1 MTPEYYI
8 QLYEKYLSGLCTPEE
23 EELLTRYQDNFKL
36 QNNDDEPM
44 SASDKQLRADIY
56 SRVYASNK
64 ENNKPRTSKLLWWL
78 AAAAVL
84 CSGLIFGGLLI
95 KKQQEATTDQTN
107 AAIVKK
113 HSIKPG
119 TNTAILTLA
128 NGASIALD
136 KAGNGVLAK
145 SGNTAI
151 RKMKNGL
158 LAYTAGDNKEAAV
171 SDALN
176 TITIPRGGQYT
187 ITLPDGTSVWLNSQ
201 SSLTFPVTFKGS
213 ERKVS
218 LTGEAYFEV
227 AKNKHMPF
235 IVHTGNADI
244 KVLGTHFN
252 VKAYQEDNAVKTTL
266 LEGSVSLSNR
276 SSSTL
281 LVPGEQGV
289 AEAADGKI
297 TQKKVNINQV
307 MAWKA
312 GYFIFREDD
321 IHDIMKQISR
331 WYDVDVEYRGNL
343 ANIKFGGTY
352 SKNKDIT
359 ELLKGLE
366 LTGLVHFKIEGRRII
381 VMT

>member
-1 MTPEYYI
+1 MSPEYYM
-8 QLYEKYLSGLCTPEE
+8 QLYEKYLLGLCNPEE
-23 EELLTRYQDNFKL
+23 EELLMRYQDNLKL
-36 QNNDDEPM
+36 QNNDDEPL
-44 SASDKQLRADIY
+44 SVTDKQLRADIY
-56 SRVYASNK
+56 NRIQASAD
-64 ENNKPRTSKLLWWL
+64 ENNTSRNIKRWWWL
-78 AAAAVL
+78 AAAAIL
-84 CSGLIFGGLLI
+84 CCGLLFGGLLI
-95 KKQQEATTDQTN
+95 KKQGETTTDQTN
-107 AAIVKK
+107 AALKK
-113 HSIKPG
+113 NPIKPG
-119 TNTAILTLA
+119 TNTAVLTLA
-128 NGASIALD
+128 NGTNIALD
-136 KAGNGVLAK
+136 KAGNGVVAK
-145 SGNTAI
+145 AGNTAI
-151 RKMKNGL
+151 TKMKNGL
-158 LAYTAGDNKEAAV
+158 LAYTAGDNTGAAA

-201 SSLTFPVTFKGS
+201 SSLTFPVTFKGA

-227 AKNKHMPF
+227 AKNKQMPF
-235 IVHTGNADI
+235 IVHTGNADV

-252 VKAYQEDNAVKTTL
+252 VKAYLEENAVKTTL
-266 LEGSVSLSNR
+266 LEGSVSFSN
-276 SSSTL
+276 SSSSVL
-281 LVPGEQGV
+281 LTPGEQGLAEV
-289 AEAADGKI
+289 AGGKI

-307 MAWKA
+307 MAWKS

-343 ANIKFGGTY
+343 SNIKFGGTY

-366 LTGLVHFKIEGRRII
+366 LTGLVHFKIEGRRVI

>member
-1 MTPEYYI
+1 MSPEYYM

-23 EELLTRYQDNFKL
+23 EELLMRYQDNLKL
-36 QNNDDEPM
+36 QNHNDEPL
-44 SASDKQLRADIY
+44 SAGEKKLRANIY
-56 SRVYASNK
+56 NRIHLSNA
-64 ENNKPRTSKLLWWL
+64 EDNKPRSIKRWWWL

-84 CSGLIFGGLLI
+84 CCGLLFGGLLI
-95 KKQQEATTDQTN
+95 KKQRGATVDQTN
-107 AAIVKK
+107 AALKK
-113 HSIKPG
+113 SPIKPG

-128 NGASIALD
+128 NGTNIALD
-136 KAGNGVLAK
+136 KAGNGVVAK
-145 SGNTAI
+145 AGNTAI
-151 RKMKNGL
+151 TKMKNGL

-201 SSLTFPVTFKGS
+201 SSLTFPVAFKGA

-235 IVHTGNADI
+235 IVHTGNADV

-252 VKAYQEDNAVKTTL
+252 VKAYQEDNAIKTTL
-266 LEGSVSLSNR
+266 LEGSVSLSN
-276 SSSTL
+276 SSSSAL

-289 AEAADGKI
+289 AEVAGGKI
-297 TQKKVNINQV
+297 TQKKVNINEV
-307 MAWKA
+307 MAWKS
-312 GYFIFREDD
+312 GYFIFRGDD

-331 WYDVDVEYRGNL
+331 WYDVDVEYRGNIS
-343 ANIKFGGTY
+343 NIKFGGTY

>member
-1 MTPEYYI
+1 MSPEYYM

-23 EELLTRYQDNFKL
+23 EELLMRYQDNLKL
-36 QNNDDEPM
+36 QNNNDEPL
-44 SASDKQLRADIY
+44 SATDKQLRADIY
-56 SRVYASNK
+56 NRIHAST
-64 ENNKPRTSKLLWWL
+64 EDHKPRGVKSWWWL

-84 CSGLIFGGLLI
+84 CGGLVFGGLLI
-95 KKQQEATTDQTN
+95 KKQQETTVDQTN
-107 AAIVKK
+107 ITAVQK
-113 HSIKPG
+113 HPIKPG

-128 NGASIALD
+128 NGTNIALD
-136 KAGNGVLAK
+136 KAGNGVVAK
-145 SGNTAI
+145 AGNTAI

-158 LAYTAGDNKEAAV
+158 LAYTADDNKGTAV

-187 ITLPDGTSVWLNSQ
+187 ITLPDGTNVWLNSQ
-201 SSLTFPVTFKGS
+201 SSLTFPVAFKGA
-213 ERKVS
+213 ERKVR
-218 LTGEAYFEV
+218 LIGEAYFEV
-227 AKNKHMPF
+227 AKNKHIPF
-235 IVHTGNADI
+235 IVHTGNADV

-266 LEGSVSLSNR
+266 LEGSVSLSN
-276 SSSTL
+276 SSSSAL
-281 LVPGEQGV
+281 LIPGEQGV
-289 AEAADGKI
+289 AEAAGGRI

-307 MAWKA
+307 MAWKS

-343 ANIKFGGTY
+343 SNIKFGGTY

-359 ELLKGLE
+359 ELLNGLE